1 MSAPSIAARTPAVRN
16 TIWRDDLLSS
26 TSLTPPSRAPLV
38 QNHRAEYAAGMAS
51 CLRIIHSQK
60 EAAPEKKRRVFQN
73 QAAEIATYIKVG
85 GVDKIAAVDSL
96 ANAAESVGIDAD
108 TATAI
113 MSDAIQRAEVRRP
126 DDKRTTFSIHCMAAK
141 ASRTLVTC
149 NLSEVTPERIE
160 WLWPGRVAVG
170 KLTMIAGEPGLG
182 KSQVALYVA
191 SVISIGGVW
200 ADRHERVQLGRVI
213 ILCAEDGLSDTI
225 RPRVDAAAGDPSR
238 VTVIRAV
245 ETKGDG
251 GVTRASFN
259 LAADL
264 ALLEQEIKRCGDV
277 GLVVIDPISSYM
289 GKIDSHKNT
298 DVRSVLEPIGEMA
311 ERLRVAVLAITHLN
325 KSDGK
330 AINRFSGSIAFIA
343 AARAAFT
350 VVKDPDDET
359 GSRHLFLQV
368 KNNIAAPQPGLGF
381 RLEQREVAAGVI
393 GSSVAWDDSA
403 PITLTA
409 DQALNSG
416 GQKVEQTAKDDA
428 AEFLR
433 DVLAGGAVDVL
444 DIEAEARA
452 ATMLSDNRRLK
463 ESKPFRDAAK
473 ALCIIKKR
481 VGFGPG
487 ARVSWSLP
495 TTPTTA

>member
-1 MSAPSIAARTPAVRN
+1 MMNGSDRRG
-16 TIWRDDLLSS
+16 DLLSS
-26 TSLTPPSRAPLV
+26 TSLTPASRAPLV
-38 QNHRAEYAAGMAS
+38 HNHRAEYAAGMAT
-51 CLRIIHSQK
+51 CLRIIRSQK

-73 QAAEIATYIKVG
+73 QAAEVATYVKAG
-85 GVDKIAAVDSL
+85 GLDKIAAVDSL
-96 ANAAESVGIDAD
+96 ANAAESVGIDPD

-113 MSDAIQRAEVRRP
+113 MSEAIQRAEARRP
-126 DDKRTTFSIHCMAAK
+126 ERKQTIVSADRAR
-141 ASRTLVTC
+141 RTLVTC

-191 SVISIGGVW
+191 SVLSVGGIW
-200 ADRHERVQLGRVI
+200 TDRHERVQLCRVI

-238 VTVIRAV
+238 ITVIRAV

-298 DVRSVLEPIGEMA
+298 DVRGVLEPIGEMA

-330 AINRFSGSIAFIA
+330 AINRFIGSIAFIA

-359 GSRHLFLQV
+359 GARRLLLQV
-368 KNNIAAPQPGLGF
+368 KNNIAAPQPGLAF

-403 PITLTA
+403 LITWTA

-416 GQKVEQTAKDDA
+416 GQNVEQTAKDDA
-428 AEFLR
+428 VEFLR
-433 DVLAGGAVDVL
+433 DVLADGAVDVL